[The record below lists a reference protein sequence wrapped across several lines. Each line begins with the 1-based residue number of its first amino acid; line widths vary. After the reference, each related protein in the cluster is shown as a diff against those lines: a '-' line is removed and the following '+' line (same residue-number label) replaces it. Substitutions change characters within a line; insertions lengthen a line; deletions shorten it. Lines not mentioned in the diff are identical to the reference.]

1 MTDQEPSIL
10 PSEAPWCETADF
22 RVGLDSQEPGSPMK
36 VLFIYTVS
44 NSLPPP
50 AKPIA
55 EWIEVSFSVS
65 YLVAALESA
74 GHEVDLLVLRHGS
87 FRREVKEALAHTQPE
102 MVCYTA
108 VATEHTFCAKVAR
121 SIRQWMPG
129 IYQVIGGVHATLRP
143 DDCIQGPFDAVCIGE
158 GEDAIVELAGAVQS
172 GERPTAIQSFWFQ
185 NPECPDNVE
194 KNPTRPFNPDIDSIV
209 HPNREIWRPWIE
221 EIEKHAMLIARG
233 CPFTCTYCSNHAL
246 RKTQDG
252 KFVRFRSPEDCVD
265 ELRELV
271 EQFPDTT
278 YCYFEVETISAGRSW
293 AYDFAKL
300 LEEFNAEREVPLE
313 FAINLMV
320 HHETS
325 FMDLF
330 KALKKANFSY
340 LRIGLESG
348 SYRVRKAI
356 MRRNHTNDDLINTF
370 AEAHEAGL
378 GTYAYN
384 LVGLPGETPEDFQET
399 IELNRRCNPTRS
411 YISIFHP
418 YPGTDLE
425 RTCVERGIKV
435 PAFEDTAERYRARL
449 SLPEFPNRLVEY
461 YFRNFPA
468 LVKGKQE
475 PFFNRVD
482 AYVWQTVRGYPWLAR
497 RLERVRGTGI
507 LTRLRRIIRPSTG
520 KQAPEV
526 HV

>member
-1 MTDQEPSIL
+1 M
-10 PSEAPWCETADF
+10 
-22 RVGLDSQEPGSPMK
+22 R
-36 VLFIYTVS
+36 VLFVYTVS

-65 YLVAALESA
+65 YLIAALENA
-74 GHEVDLLVLRHGS
+74 GHQVELLVLRHGS
-87 FRREVKEALAHTQPE
+87 FEREVRRALASSDPGL
-102 MVCYTA
+102 VCYTA
-108 VATEHTFCAKVAR
+108 VATEHPFCVKVAR
-121 SIRQWMPG
+121 RIAALRPG
-129 IYQVIGGVHATLRP
+129 LYQVIGGVHATLRP
-143 DDCIQGPFDAVCIGE
+143 DDCIAGPFDAVCVGE
-158 GEDAIVELAGAVQS
+158 GEDAICELAAALERGPRPS
-172 GERPTAIQSFWFQ
+172 GIASFWFQ
-185 NPECPDNVE
+185 RGSEVE
-194 KNPTRPFNPDIDSIV
+194 KNAPRPFNPDIDSIA

-246 RKTQDG
+246 RKVQDG
-252 KFVRFRSPEDCVD
+252 KFVRFRSPQDCVA

-271 EQFPDTT
+271 ARFPEAT
-278 YCYFEVETISAGRSW
+278 YCYFEVETISAGRRW
-293 AYDFAKL
+293 AFEFAEL
-300 LEEFNAEREVPLE
+300 LEAFNAEREVPME

-325 FMDLF
+325 FKDLF
-330 KALKKANFSY
+330 VALKRANFGY

-356 MRRNHTNDDLINTF
+356 MRRNHTNEDLISTF
-370 AEAHEAGL
+370 REAHEAGL

-399 IELNRRCNPTRS
+399 IDLNRLCNPTRS

-425 RTCVERGIKV
+425 RTCLERGIKV
-435 PAFEDTAERYRARL
+435 RPFVDCAERYRARL
-449 SLPEFPNRLVEY
+449 GLPEFPNRLVEY
-461 YFRNFPA
+461 YFRNFQA
-468 LVKGKQE
+468 LVKGRQE
-475 PFFNRVD
+475 PVFNRVD

-497 RLERVRGTGI
+497 RIERFRGTGI
-507 LTRLRRIIRPSTG
+507 LSRLRNATRSVGGIFSPKAS
-520 KQAPEV
+520 A
-526 HV
+526 

>member
-1 MTDQEPSIL
+1 
-10 PSEAPWCETADF
+10 
-22 RVGLDSQEPGSPMK
+22 MK

-50 AKPIA
+50 AKPVA

-65 YLVAALESA
+65 YLVAALEHA
-74 GHEVDLLVLRHGS
+74 GHEVELLVLRHGS
-87 FRREVKEALAHTQPE
+87 FKKQLQEVLNRLEPQLT
-102 MVCYTA
+102 CYTA
-108 VATEHTFCAKVAR
+108 VATEHAFCAKVAR
-121 SIRQWMPG
+121 AIKQMRPD

-143 DDCIQGPFDAVCIGE
+143 DDCIDGPFDGVCIGE
-158 GEDAIVELAGAVQS
+158 GEDALVELADSLAAGK
-172 GERPTAIQSFWFQ
+172 RPTAIQSWWFQ
-185 NPECPDNVE
+185 TSDGVE
-194 KNPTRPFNPDIDSIV
+194 KNLTRPFNPDIDSII

-221 EIEKHAMLIARG
+221 KIEKHAMLIARG

-252 KFVRFRSPEDCVD
+252 KFVRFRSPEDCVA

-271 EQFPDTT
+271 AEFPDTT
-278 YCYFEVETISAGRSW
+278 YCYFEVETISAGQSW

-300 LEEFNAEREVPLE
+300 LEEFNAEREEPLE

-320 HHETS
+320 HHNTS

-370 AEAHEAGL
+370 KEAHEAGL

-399 IELNRRCNPTRS
+399 IELNRLCSPTRS

-425 RTCVERGIKV
+425 RTCKERGIKV

-449 SLPEFPNRLVEY
+449 SLPEFPNRQVEY

-468 LVKGKQE
+468 LVKGSQE
-475 PFFNRVD
+475 PLFNRVD
-482 AYVWQTVRGYPWLAR
+482 AYVWQTIRGYPWLAR
-497 RLERVRGTGI
+497 RVERFRGTGV
-507 LTRLRRIIRPSTG
+507 LNKLRRASRSVKGVLSPKAS
-520 KQAPEV
+520 A
-526 HV
+526 